1 MKLSLDSLTV
11 TDTEPAELIRA
22 AKGAGFDQVSLWV
35 QPPPFFPLQLVTPS
49 NAKACMSALEET
61 GIGVGALEVF
71 VLSSAEAIQSYRPAF
86 ELGARL
92 GGKTASSIN
101 VGNADPVKVG
111 ELFAQFAELA
121 REYGLGATHEPL
133 AMFETK
139 TLTQARDIVG
149 CARLDAGIVVDAF
162 HVVRAGGTVA
172 DVQALDP
179 RLIWHVQLCD
189 GAALSQ
195 VGMSYEASFERLY
208 PGDGEFPLVE
218 LFRDAP
224 TDVSW
229 GIEAPSVRRAKA
241 GMSAEQQAHEA
252 MAAMLRVIDQIPS
265 AKKSLGRCL

>member
-1 MKLSLDSLTV
+1 MKLSLDSLTL
-11 TDTEPAELIRA
+11 TDTEPTELIRA
-22 AKGAGFDQVSLWV
+22 AKSAGFDQVSLWV
-35 QPPPFFPLQLVTPS
+35 QPPPIFPKQLVTPA
-49 NAKACMSALEET
+49 NAKACMAALADT
-61 GIGVGALEVF
+61 GMTVGALEVF
-71 VLSSAEAIQSYRPAF
+71 VLSSAEAVESYRPAM

-139 TLTQARDIVG
+139 TVAQAREVVRA
-149 CARLDAGIVVDAF
+149 ARMDAGIVVDAF
-162 HVVRAGGTVA
+162 HVVRAGGTAA
-172 DVQALDP
+172 DVRALDP
-179 RLIWHVQLCD
+179 KLIWHVQLCD
-189 GAALSQ
+189 GPAA
-195 VGMSYEASFERLY
+195 VPPEGASYESTCERLY
-208 PGDGEFPLVE
+208 PGDGEFGLAE

-252 MAAMLRVIDQIPS
+252 MAAMLRVIDQIPA
-265 AKKSLGRCL
+265 AKKSLGR